1 MKQKVDQLYEQKDSI
16 GKSEEEEGNRN
27 CEGGGRDKQYRLVD
41 ASQESA
47 AVLGEI
53 CIEYL
58 LLSTI

>member
-1 MKQKVDQLYEQKDSI
+1 MKQKVDWLYEQKDSI

-47 AVLGEI
+47 AASQQEK
-53 CIEYL
+53 
-58 LLSTI
+58 